1 MARDRERSPCPVAR
15 TADPATLAPMRA
27 SVAALSSLLLASCG
41 APSAAAP
48 CASTPVTGAVTHAFV
63 AHADDPAWMDDVRA
77 LASRAETGTQTY
89 AHVESLTDT
98 AGPRLAG
105 SPGDP
110 LAVAWGVRAM
120 TALGFSNVRA
130 EPVTVRAWV
139 RGDEDVSVISPT
151 PHRLAAAALGGSVGT
166 PEGGLDGE
174 VVRVSS
180 LEALR
185 ALAPEVA
192 RGRIVFVDQ
201 RMERAQ
207 DGHGY
212 GDTVP
217 VRGQS
222 ASIAG
227 GLGAIAVVIR
237 SIGTD
242 ATRFPHTGGMRYA
255 DGVPR
260 IPAAAISNADADVLA
275 RWIARGETVR
285 LHVEL
290 GCRDAG
296 EAQSANVIG
305 EIPGTDLASEIILLG
320 AHLDSWD
327 LGRGAIDDGAG
338 VGIVMEA
345 ARWIGTAPTRP
356 RRTIRVVLFA
366 NEENGLAG
374 ARAYAAAHASET
386 HVIGLEADFGD
397 GRAWALQTPDV
408 HERTDASTPTARWE
422 RIARLL
428 APMGVVWQPDE
439 PHGGADLSPLHEA
452 DDGEPALTNPMPVVD
467 VVQDGTRYFDLH
479 HTPNDVMTEVDRD
492 SLDHAMRAVLTV
504 AYALALE

>member
-1 MARDRERSPCPVAR
+1 
-15 TADPATLAPMRA
+15 
-27 SVAALSSLLLASCG
+27 
-41 APSAAAP
+41 
-48 CASTPVTGAVTHAFV
+48 
-63 AHADDPAWMDDVRA
+63 
-77 LASRAETGTQTY
+77 
-89 AHVESLTDT
+89 
-98 AGPRLAG
+98 
-105 SPGDP
+105 
-110 LAVAWGVRAM
+110 
-120 TALGFSNVRA
+120 
-130 EPVTVRAWV
+130 
-139 RGDEDVSVISPT
+139 
-151 PHRLAAAALGGSVGT
+151 
-166 PEGGLDGE
+166 LDGE
-174 VVRVSS
+174 VVRVES

-185 ALAPEVA
+185 ALAPEAA

-212 GDTVP
+212 GDAVP
-217 VRGQS
+217 VRGHS
-222 ASIAG
+222 ASVAAA
-227 GLGAIAVVIR
+227 LGAIAVVIR

-255 DGVPR
+255 DGAPR

-285 LHVEL
+285 LHMEL
-290 GCRDAG
+290 GASDRG

-305 EIPGTDLASEIILLG
+305 EIPGTDRASEIVLLG

-338 VGIVMEA
+338 VAIVMEA
-345 ARWIGTAPTRP
+345 ARWIGTSSTRP

-397 GRAWALQTPDV
+397 GRAWALRTPDAS
-408 HERTDASTPTARWE
+408 ERSEASAPTPRWE

-439 PHGGADLSPLHEA
+439 PHGGADLSPLHESE
-452 DDGEPALTNPMPVVD
+452 DGEPPLASPMPVLD

-479 HTPNDVMTEVDRD
+479 HTANDVMTEVDRV

>member
-1 MARDRERSPCPVAR
+1 MSLCWRARGPYSALRG
-15 TADPATLAPMRA
+15 ATLAAMRA
-27 SVAALSSLLLASCG
+27 LLGLFLVLSLASCG
-41 APSAAAP
+41 ASSASS
-48 CASTPVTGAVTHAFV
+48 ASTHSTPTAPSFV
-63 AHADDPAWMDDVRA
+63 HHADDPAWMDDVRA
-77 LASRAETGTQTY
+77 LASRAESNTQTY
-89 AHVESLTDT
+89 AHVESLTDA

-105 SPGDP
+105 SPGDA
-110 LAVAWGVRAM
+110 LAVAWGVQAM

-139 RGDEDVSVISPT
+139 RGDENVSVIAPV
-151 PHRLAAAALGGSVGT
+151 PQRLAAAALGGSVGT

-174 VVRVSS
+174 IVRVTS

-185 ALAPEVA
+185 ALAPEAA

-260 IPAAAISNADADVLA
+260 IPAAAISNADADVLG
-275 RWIARGETVR
+275 RWLERGETVR

-305 EIPGTDLASEIILLG
+305 EIPGTDRASEIVLLG

-345 ARWIGTAPTRP
+345 ARWIGSAETRP

-397 GRAWALQTPDV
+397 GRAWALQTPDAS
-408 HERTDASTPTARWE
+408 ERTDASTPTPRWE

-428 APMGVVWQPDE
+428 APMGVVWQADE

-452 DDGEPALTNPMPVVD
+452 EDGEPPLANPMPVVD

-492 SLDHAMRAVLTV
+492 SLDHAMRAVLMV
-504 AYALALE
+504 AYAISLDVP